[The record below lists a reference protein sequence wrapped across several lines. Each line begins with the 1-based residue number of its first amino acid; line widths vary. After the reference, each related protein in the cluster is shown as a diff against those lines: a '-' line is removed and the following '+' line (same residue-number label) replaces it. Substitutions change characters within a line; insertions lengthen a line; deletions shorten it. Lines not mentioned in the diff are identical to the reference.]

1 MKMYQEGEYV
11 DLTPEEE
18 QELLSNTVQPQITIE
33 NRVAAIETA
42 IADLAI
48 QQMNLEVVENA

>member
-18 QELLSNTVQPQITIE
+18 QELLSNTVQPQITME
-33 NRVAAIETA
+33 NRVSAIETA

-48 QQMNLEVVENA
+48 QQMEVDSNA

>member
-1 MKMYQEGEYV
+1 MKMYKEGEYI

-18 QELLSNTVQPQITIE
+18 QELLSNTVQPQITME
-33 NRVAAIETA
+33 NRVSAIETA

-48 QQMNLEVVENA
+48 QQMCLEVDSNA

>member
-1 MKMYQEGEYV
+1 MKMYKEGEYI

-18 QELLSNTVQPQITIE
+18 QELLSNTVQPQITME
-33 NRVAAIETA
+33 NRVSAIETA

-48 QQMNLEVVENA
+48 QQMYMEVDENA